1 MKTLSTILLSFAL
14 LFTATDLFAQED
26 GTIAANATVLES
38 ISVDNVNDLEF
49 GDVEIG
55 NTSEVLPTEAN
66 AGQFNISGT
75 DGRDVS
81 FSFTTLPT
89 ELTDGTNSI
98 TITFGTSSAQWDNG
112 DSSAAFDPNSDSPS
126 ASLFGGDVDVFIGGE
141 VDATGAEAG
150 DYTGSITLTAEYQL

>member
-1 MKTLSTILLSFAL
+1 MKTLSTLLITFAL
-14 LFTATDLFAQED
+14 LFSANTLFAQVD
-26 GTIAANATVLES
+26 GTINANATVLES
-38 ISVDNVNDLEF
+38 ITVDNINDLEF

-55 NTSEVLPTEAN
+55 NSSEVLPTAAN

-89 ELTDGTNSI
+89 ELTDGSNTI
-98 TITFGTSSAQWDNG
+98 TITFGASSAQWDNG
-112 DSSAAFDPNSDSPS
+112 DSSAAFDPNSDAPS
-126 ASLFGGDVDVFIGGE
+126 TSLFGGDVDVFIGGE